1 MTAVWAHRG
10 ASSTERENTVA
21 AFEAAVRLGADGV
34 ELDVRR
40 ARDGRLLVHH
50 DLLPAVVPPW
60 VPTLAEALDA
70 CGDLLVNVELKEPV
84 GVEALPVLVGR
95 NVLVSSFDLPS
106 IDAIAGA
113 VPTAWLVMAPAPRIV
128 ATCVAH
134 GHVAL
139 HPHHRVVRRRL
150 VDAAHA
156 AGLALNTW
164 TVDDPAR
171 MRRLAAIGV
180 DAIVTNDPALA
191 LRTLRP

>member
-1 MTAVWAHRG
+1 V
-10 ASSTERENTVA
+10 E
-21 AFEAAVRLGADGV
+21 AFAAAVRLGADGI
-34 ELDVRR
+34 ELDVRL
-40 ARDGRLLVHH
+40 APDGRLVVHH
-50 DLLPAVVPPW
+50 DPLPAVVPPW

-84 GVEALPVLVGR
+84 GVEALPLLAGR
-95 NVLVSSFDLPS
+95 NVLVSSFDLAS
-106 IDAIAGA
+106 VDAIAGA
-113 VPTAWLVMAPAPRIV
+113 VPTAWLIMAPATRVV

-156 AGLALNTW
+156 AGLAVNTW

-171 MRRLAAIGV
+171 MRHLAGLGV

-191 LRTLRP
+191 VRTLRP